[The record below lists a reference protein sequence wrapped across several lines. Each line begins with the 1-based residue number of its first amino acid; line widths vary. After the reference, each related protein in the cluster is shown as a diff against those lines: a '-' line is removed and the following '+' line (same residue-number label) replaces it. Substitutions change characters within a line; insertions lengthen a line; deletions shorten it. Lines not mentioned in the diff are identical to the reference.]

1 MGYYKLHHHLILNNS
16 FFFAGH
22 KFKSNETDL
31 WTQTTSIDLNYVNE
45 FQSMQ
50 YNILNKGRI
59 HDKYFILNM
68 LIYMF
73 LNCDFLK
80 YVLFIVL

>member
-1 MGYYKLHHHLILNNS
+1 MN
-16 FFFAGH
+16 
-22 KFKSNETDL
+22 FKVCS
-31 WTQTTSIDLNYVNE
+31 
-45 FQSMQ
+45 
-50 YNILNKGRI
+50 NILNKGRI
-59 HDKYFILNM
+59 NDKYFILNM